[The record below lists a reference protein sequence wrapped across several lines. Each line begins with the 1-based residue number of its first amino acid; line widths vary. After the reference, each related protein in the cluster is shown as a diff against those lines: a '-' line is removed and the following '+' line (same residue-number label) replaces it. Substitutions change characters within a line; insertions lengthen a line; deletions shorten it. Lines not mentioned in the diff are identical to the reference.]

1 MAARSDALLRYKTI
15 DSCLRDATRKYS
27 LKDLINECSAALGR
41 RVSTRTVQLDIQFMR
56 NRKEGYGAPI
66 TVYENKYYKYRNPD
80 YSLTDSVIKKRDIA
94 SLQEI
99 VATLGQ
105 YASFREF
112 CNLKSAVNIIEEEIA
127 AIVEK
132 RESVISCESRENF
145 AGIEYF
151 ETIYDAIINRKVL
164 CIGYHSSRSNNV
176 ISMIFYPMYL
186 KEYRGR
192 WFALGYKD
200 GIKGVYRLPLD
211 RIRDFSYSILPF
223 PEELEFN
230 PESYFKDIIGVTKL
244 TSDVREITLL
254 AKNRI
259 APYLKLNPLHSS
271 QALLEEFEN
280 GDMKISI
287 GIVPNREFYTRIMEL
302 LPDIQ
307 ILSPRDIGMEAN
319 SRAMALM
326 ETMPYNFTAEKEE
339 NSSGEFLWDDDFNLF
354 SNV

>member
-1 MAARSDALLRYKTI
+1 
-15 DSCLRDATRKYS
+15 
-27 LKDLINECSAALGR
+27 
-41 RVSTRTVQLDIQFMR
+41 MR

-271 QALLEEFEN
+271 QTLLEEFEN

-287 GIVPNREFYTRIMEL
+287 GIVPNREFYIRIMEL